1 MLRAPPSLS
10 QFVRFRSYKIVSFFG
25 TGETTVKLS
34 GENAVGE
41 SVGAV
46 VFHEALYSYQITK
59 VIVEIWTIEDT
70 FTIRRE

>member
-1 MLRAPPSLS
+1 
-10 QFVRFRSYKIVSFFG
+10 VRFRSYKIVSFFG